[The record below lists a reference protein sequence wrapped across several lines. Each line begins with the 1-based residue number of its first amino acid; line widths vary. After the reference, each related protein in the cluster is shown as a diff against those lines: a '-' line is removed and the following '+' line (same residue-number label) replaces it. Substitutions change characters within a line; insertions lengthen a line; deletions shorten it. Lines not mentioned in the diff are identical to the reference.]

1 MDKFLELRKNFF
13 ANSNINRRLILIIVG
28 KQVRIPGEQEFQTQ
42 LMAVL
47 RTKMTRSISIDIFRV
62 DVGSMLDESL
72 DYTQVSS

>member
-1 MDKFLELRKNFF
+1 VDKFLELRKNFF